1 MTDTAGG
8 GRGARAGRLA
18 TLLIL
23 GLGCLEVVIMVSPFV
38 GLMYGTAGLEHAQE
52 TLSARPVTAWLTGF
66 FLNHA
71 LVPESEFLLW
81 QREIGRYLF
90 AAGVW
95 GFFISAIQLYGNK
108 LRRSGATT
116 GLLYRFTRHPQ
127 YVCLGIAGWGLVTIW
142 PRFLLLGFWVTML
155 FCYAGLARFEER
167 RCTERFGDDYLDWAA
182 TRARF
187 LPGNPFG
194 RIFMATF
201 GRLRPAGLAWGSAWA
216 VSVAL
221 AFGAAA
227 CLRSHTA
234 AASSW
239 IPLAARE
246 PTLAAP
252 QRPATVVLSCWP
264 RPDAE
269 LEAILD
275 RALAAP
281 GVAGLLDGLQGDPL
295 HAIILPTDYK
305 MRGMYFAREKG
316 RDAISLSRLSRVF
329 LFPKP
334 HLHRRTGFMGTA
346 HPLGDEGADKI
357 QVVLSRVAKDF
368 ASPLALAEA
377 TDPGVRAIPL
387 ARILFDVR
395 SDKPAKV
402 HPTPPRNAF
411 GAHVVMPI
419 F

>member
-1 MTDTAGG
+1 MTDTESGG
-8 GRGARAGRLA
+8 RAGRLA
-18 TLLIL
+18 ALLIL

-52 TLSARPVTAWLTGF
+52 TLSARPATAWLTGF

-71 LVPESEFLLW
+71 LVPESELLLW

-95 GFFISAIQLYGNK
+95 GFVVSALQLYGNK
-108 LRRSGATT
+108 LRGRGTTT

-127 YVCLGIAGWGLVTIW
+127 YVCLGVAGWGLVTIW

-155 FCYAGLARFEER
+155 YCYAGLARFEER

-201 GRLRPAGLAWGSAWA
+201 GRLRPAALGWISAWS

-221 AFGAAA
+221 AFVAAA
-227 CLRSHTA
+227 GLRSHVA
-234 AASSW
+234 ATSSW
-239 IPLAARE
+239 ISLPARE
-246 PTLAAP
+246 ATTAAP
-252 QRPATVVLSCWP
+252 ARPASTVLSCWH
-264 RPDAE
+264 RPHAE

-275 RALAAP
+275 RTLAAP
-281 GVAGLLDGLQGDPL
+281 GVTGLLDGLQGDPL
-295 HAIILPTDYK
+295 HAIVLPTDYK
-305 MRGMYFAREKG
+305 MRGMYYARENG
-316 RDAISLSRLSRVF
+316 RDGRPLAAVARIF
-329 LFPKP
+329 LLPNP
-334 HLHRRTGFMGTA
+334 HLHKRTGFMGTA
-346 HPLGDEGADKI
+346 PPMTADGEDRI
-357 QVVLSRVAKDF
+357 QVVLSRATKDY
-368 ASPLALAEA
+368 ASPLPLDEA
-377 TDPGVRAIPL
+377 TDAGVRAIPL
-387 ARILFDVR
+387 ARVVFDHR
-395 SDKPAKV
+395 SDDPAEV

-411 GAHVVMPI
+411 GARVVMPI
-419 F
+419 Y